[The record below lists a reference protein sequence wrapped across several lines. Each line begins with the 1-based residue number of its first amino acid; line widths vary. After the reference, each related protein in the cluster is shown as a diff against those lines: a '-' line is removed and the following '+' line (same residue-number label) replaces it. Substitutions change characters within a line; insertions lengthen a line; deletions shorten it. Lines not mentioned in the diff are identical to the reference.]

1 MMKNN
6 YLDDYPEDYEFE
18 DYNDDTIEDEV
29 LETIE
34 SLDYSQLDFIQNFVQ
49 KYVGSE
55 EWQTSSQLF

>member
-29 LETIE
+29 LETVE

>member
-29 LETIE
+29 LETVE
-34 SLDYSQLDFIQNFVQ
+34 SLDYSQLDFIQNFIQ

>member
-29 LETIE
+29 LETVE

-55 EWQTSSQLF
+55 EWQISSQLF

>member
-29 LETIE
+29 LETVE
-34 SLDYSQLDFIQNFVQ
+34 NLDYSQLDFIQNFVQ

-55 EWQTSSQLF
+55 EW